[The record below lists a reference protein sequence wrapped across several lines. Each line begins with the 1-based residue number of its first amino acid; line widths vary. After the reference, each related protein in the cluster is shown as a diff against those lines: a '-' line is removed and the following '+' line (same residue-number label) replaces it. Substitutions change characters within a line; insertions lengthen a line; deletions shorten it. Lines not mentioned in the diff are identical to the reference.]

1 MIGSFDLDKTYQYL
15 LIILAFLMPLT
26 VAGANFVVVLIV
38 LLWFFSGNYKF
49 KVLAILSNKL
59 MIASILFYLIHV
71 LGMLWTED
79 IIWGLE
85 ILHKMWYFLLFFP
98 ILFTIVKKDYIIF
111 YLSAFTLAI
120 GLTELVSYLIWFE
133 IISPFKN
140 ASLINPTPFMTHV
153 SYNPIL
159 TIAIYI
165 VMHQVLFNNDLSR
178 LKFLSYSFFALSM
191 TINMFITGGRAG
203 QIMYFA
209 MLAIIIFQYFNTS
222 KIKSIIA
229 VLVFIPS
236 IFFVAYESSSIFH
249 NRVNDA
255 VKDVITYEKNS
266 NASVAKRITF
276 AINSWEIIKNN
287 PLIGVGTGDLPNEYQ
302 KVNEKNKSRTINA
315 TNTHNMYTL
324 VLIQNGLLGLIG
336 LLSIFY
342 YQIKLSLNS
351 PNKFIRDLGISL
363 PLLYLLV
370 MWSDSYL
377 LGHYTTLVFVFF
389 SSFLYK
395 DFEKN

>member
-26 VAGANFVVVLIV
+26 VAGANFVVALIV

-140 ASLINPTPFMTHV
+140 ASLVNPTPFMSHV

-178 LKFLSYSFFALSM
+178 LKSLSYSFFALSM

-236 IFFVAYESSSIFH
+236 IFFVAYESSTIFH

-255 VKDVITYEKNS
+255 VKEVITYEKNS

>member
-26 VAGANFVVVLIV
+26 VAGANFVVALIV

-140 ASLINPTPFMTHV
+140 ASLVNPTPFMSHV

-178 LKFLSYSFFALSM
+178 LKSLSYSFFALSM

-236 IFFVAYESSSIFH
+236 IFFVAYESSTIFH

-255 VKDVITYEKNS
+255 VKEVIAYEKNS

>member
-1 MIGSFDLDKTYQYL
+1 
-15 LIILAFLMPLT
+15 
-26 VAGANFVVVLIV
+26 
-38 LLWFFSGNYKF
+38 
-49 KVLAILSNKL
+49 
-59 MIASILFYLIHV
+59 
-71 LGMLWTED
+71 
-79 IIWGLE
+79 
-85 ILHKMWYFLLFFP
+85 
-98 ILFTIVKKDYIIF
+98 
-111 YLSAFTLAI
+111 
-120 GLTELVSYLIWFE
+120 
-133 IISPFKN
+133 
-140 ASLINPTPFMTHV
+140 
-153 SYNPIL
+153 
-159 TIAIYI
+159 
-165 VMHQVLFNNDLSR
+165 
-178 LKFLSYSFFALSM
+178 
-191 TINMFITGGRAG
+191 MFITGGRAG

-209 MLAIIIFQYFNTS
+209 MLAIIIFQYFSTS

-255 VKDVITYEKNS
+255 VKEVIAYEKNS